1 MNSILID
8 TNILVYAIDP
18 EDVAK
23 QEMAIR
29 IITAVQATS
38 KGCLSAQCL
47 GEFSAVC
54 VRRLK
59 ALLTPQ
65 ETEQQVEH
73 LAQAFAVFPL
83 TELIIKEALRGVR
96 DYQFAYYDAQ
106 IWAAA
111 RLHQISVLFSEDFN
125 PGVYGGVRVVNP
137 FAPAF
142 VLEDWL

>member
-23 QEMAIR
+23 QEMAI
-29 IITAVQATS
+29 
-38 KGCLSAQCL
+38 
-47 GEFSAVC
+47 
-54 VRRLK
+54 
-59 ALLTPQ
+59 
-65 ETEQQVEH
+65 
-73 LAQAFAVFPL
+73 
-83 TELIIKEALRGVR
+83 
-96 DYQFAYYDAQ
+96 YDAQ

-111 RLHQISVLFSEDFN
+111 RLHQIPVLFSEDFN